1 MNMEQLSKSQIVL
14 LTLLVSFVTSIATG
28 IVTVSLMDQ
37 APPAIAQTV
46 NRIIE
51 RTIETVAVDPKNQ
64 TAATIVTQEKT
75 VIVKESDLI
84 SQAVVRVN
92 PSIVRL
98 YTTSTSTPVFLA
110 LGVVMDASGTIVSDA
125 DMFAAG
131 DSAVAELANG
141 SHVAVALTSQDATS
155 AIAYFASATS
165 TLEGKS
171 PIWSP
176 VSISGTHP
184 ALGAT
189 VIALAGKSAPRV
201 AVGIVTT
208 LIASSDEE
216 GPQVIDTDIAVGSI
230 LPGSP
235 LITTE
240 GNLLGL
246 RTGVARA
253 VSDSGFV
260 SASVLMKKE
269 EKKDPPKKQNEI

>member
-37 APPAIAQTV
+37 APPAVAQTV

-51 RTIETVAVDPKNQ
+51 RTIETVAVEPKGQ

-75 VIVKESDLI
+75 VIIKEADLI
-84 SQAVVRVN
+84 SQALTRVN

-98 YTTSTSTPVFLA
+98 FTTSTDTPAFLA

-125 DMFAAG
+125 DIFKTG
-131 DSAVAELANG
+131 DVAVAELASG
-141 SHVAVALTSQDATS
+141 SHVRVTLTSQDATS
-155 AIAYFASATS
+155 AIAYFASAT
-165 TLEGKS
+165 TTTEGKS
-171 PIWSP
+171 IVWSP
-176 VSISGTHP
+176 ISIAGVHPVLGT
-184 ALGAT
+184 T
-189 VIALAGKSAPRV
+189 VIAIGGKLTPRV
-201 AVGIVTT
+201 GTGIITT
-208 LIASSDEE
+208 LIASSDDG
-216 GPQVIDTDIAVGSI
+216 GPQVIDTDVGVESI
-230 LPGSP
+230 FAGAP
-235 LITTE
+235 LISTE

-253 VSDSGFV
+253 ASATGFV

-269 EKKDPPKKQNEI
+269 EKKDEVKP

>member
-1 MNMEQLSKSQIVL
+1 MNMEELSKSQIVL

-37 APPAIAQTV
+37 APPAVAQTV

-51 RTIETVAVDPKNQ
+51 RTVEKVTPAGLA
-64 TAATIVTQEKT
+64 AATAVTTEKT

-84 SQAVVRVN
+84 SQALVRAN

-98 YTTSTSTPVFLA
+98 FTTSTDTPAFLA

-125 DMFAAG
+125 DIFKEG
-131 DSAVAELANG
+131 DVAVAELASG
-141 SHVAVALTSQDATS
+141 SRIRVALTSQDPAS
-155 AIAYFASATS
+155 AIAYFASAS
-165 TLEGKS
+165 TTTEGKTPVWN
-171 PIWSP
+171 PIA
-176 VSISGTHP
+176 ISGTHP

-189 VIALAGKSAPRV
+189 VIALAGKSTARV
-201 AVGIVTT
+201 AAGIITT
-208 LIASSDEE
+208 LIASAEE
-216 GPQVIDTDIAVGSI
+216 GGPQVIDTDVSVDSV

-253 VSDSGFV
+253 LSASGFV
-260 SASVLMKKE
+260 SASILMKKE
-269 EKKDPPKKQNEI
+269 EKKTP